1 MANFLGKD
9 NIFPPL
15 PLRNKTGS
23 IMGYKTIHI
32 VLDLGS
38 NDLSNHFV
46 DDITQTYQFILSD
59 RERGVHFQY

>member
-1 MANFLGKD
+1 
-9 NIFPPL
+9 
-15 PLRNKTGS
+15 
-23 IMGYKTIHI
+23 MGYKTIHI